1 MAITPRRY
9 GKSVSMAMFTL
20 ALLLCVPGIRI
31 CIFST
36 GKRASG
42 GLMEI
47 IMKLLNETGNSKQ
60 RIVKRNQE
68 QLYVC
73 AHDKVS
79 PDGVLLEP
87 KVTLHDDPNTSKL
100 YSYPASV
107 SGNTTYIFFH
117 FLFHNSNH
125 QYGYQFG
132 NRAMD

>member
-20 ALLLCVPGIRI
+20 ALLLCVPKIRI

-47 IMKLLNETGNSKQ
+47 IMKLLNETGNAKH

-73 AHDKVS
+73 SEDKVS
-79 PDGVLLEP
+79 PEGVLLAP
-87 KVTLHDDPNTSKL
+87 KIALQDDPDTSRL

-107 SGNTTYIFFH
+107 SGKMTYI
-117 FLFHNSNH
+117 L
-125 QYGYQFG
+125 
-132 NRAMD
+132 